1 MHANS
6 TISSKQFWRLVRR
19 TVKKKGVLSA
29 VKDGHGRLAT
39 DRARIEEIVLEE
51 LAKIFSGQRSAIFSH
66 RGQQLIKEMDV
77 KQLLGWQEWM
87 KDSVDSNAPEGK
99 VCRRTSEAEVK
110 SVIDK
115 MKLQR
120 APGVDNVTVA
130 MLKYAGPGFISL
142 LTELVNNI
150 FLEGQVPEALLVGRM
165 TLIDKKS
172 TSLLVSQKCPL
183 TACVILSVITKIMHG
198 RMDKICEEN
207 GYYGKVQYGFRS
219 GRSTSDCV
227 FMLLAAIRKAK
238 RKGHTVTIAF

>member
-1 MHANS
+1 
-6 TISSKQFWRLVRR
+6 
-19 TVKKKGVLSA
+19 
-29 VKDGHGRLAT
+29 
-39 DRARIEEIVLEE
+39 
-51 LAKIFSGQRSAIFSH
+51 
-66 RGQQLIKEMDV
+66 MDV

-87 KDSVDSNAPEGK
+87 KDSLDSNAHEGK
-99 VCRRTSEAEVK
+99 VCRQTSEAEVK

-172 TSLLVSQKCPL
+172 TSLLVSHKPPL
-183 TACVILSVITKIMHG
+183 TVSCVILSVITKIMHG

-227 FMLLAAIRKAK
+227 FLLLAAVRKAK
-238 RKGHTVTIAF
+238 RKGH